1 MSVTPF
7 AAPLPTHLDLV
18 NAPERVGGE
27 DAMREMLPMLSD
39 MLERDGPVIDDLLV
53 QGDVQAAGKLLH
65 SLKGCMPIFCH
76 EPLCKAVADLEMTS
90 KKGQLDEARTGYAAL
105 RPQLQQLQHEINVYM
120 TSWGPK

>member
-1 MSVTPF
+1 MSVTPS
-7 AAPLPTHLDLV
+7 AAPAPTHLDLV

-53 QGDVQAAGKLLH
+53 QGDVIAAGKLLH

-76 EPLCKAVADLEMTS
+76 EALCTAVADLEMTA
-90 KKGQLDEARTGYAAL
+90 KKGLLDEVRAGYATL
-105 RPQLQQLQHEINVYM
+105 RPQLQQLRAEIQQYM
-120 TSWGPK
+120 AA